1 MSFLASLPG
10 PHCPEQSVFLANQQ
24 MIYIERALKIALE
37 NNRHC
42 ITIDLSTDIP
52 LMHENEKILTNHG
65 FSFFHEFEAG
75 KEFIFFPHIE
85 NPKRFIPSA
94 RQK

>member
-1 MSFLASLPG
+1 MSFLANLPG
-10 PHCPEQSVFLANQQ
+10 PASLEQLAFLAKQQ
-24 MIYIERALKIALE
+24 MIYIERELKTALE
-37 NNRHC
+37 NNRHG

-52 LMHENEKILTNHG
+52 LMTENEKILTKLG
-65 FSFFHEFEAG
+65 FAFFHEYEVG

-85 NPKRFIPSA
+85 YPKRFIPSG